1 MSPMIDGGYVSTS
14 RGADRYEIRPDTSRI
29 SNKKFQKRKRIIM
42 YHRLNINGARS
53 KVVTPPLLLSVLL
66 SLSLLIKA
74 SSSTTSSGIDLLTD
88 EIRQHLLLS
97 SQQQQQS
104 NINSDSRSLQSL
116 PSDNTCLWNGRT
128 FVRGENLGITF
139 ESRCG
144 SFMEYPCFC
153 NPDASNPLLPID
165 CPYCGFIASS
175 AGSSATSSS
184 SLISSSSSVTT
195 TSTTTEIYDDDDEG
209 FMVCAKHNEEISFVD
224 RNGSQQTCTC
234 HIPNVGQEPTRTCH
248 TTTQDDIPEDEDGED
263 TTYNDD
269 HNTLFLDR
277 CLIKLTDIGDGV
289 SRYKS
294 YEVGESL
301 GFDVMNRCGPNYPC
315 YCNPNVMPYQI
326 ECPYCSFDVI
336 NPTTGYLLC
345 AKENEIVSYTDKDT
359 GLVNQCSCSY
369 NNNNNDDDGTLVG
382 GDVPPQ
388 SSCITLPENIFPPVL
403 PPDATG
409 GDGDIDN
416 PGNRFC
422 TLELVDGEVVTK
434 NEYDDGDNDGDAVD
448 RHNGSDITR
457 TGGSKRTT
465 LTFAHGES
473 YGDYIKTRC
482 VTGSGGGSDGSSSS
496 TNEFPCKCNVNV
508 ENQVECPYCGFMSS
522 STGELHCARHQETIT
537 FVDGST
543 TRQCTCTIP
552 ANFPFVE
559 PIESCTIVDGGG
571 DNIFDD
577 DETTCAY
584 TFPDGF
590 TFYFVDGESFAE
602 LVEGPCGDT
611 ESYPAF
617 CRINTKSPSTTNSTT
632 DDGTDSSKSDVE
644 LKLLNRTTDVNPSDT
659 ERNGTR
665 PSGVLF
671 YNDSNV
677 DYPYCI
683 FDKTFSGRVY
693 CARDEEVID
702 IVDDGNNELTCK
714 CTIDE
719 ETRVPRSSCRK
730 RGSATDA
737 PTPSTFGPPSST
749 EDDDPPDILG
759 IELNTTNIAIAS
771 SVGFVVLLLLVLVIY
786 YRCLRS
792 RGQGPRN
799 SGLDGN
805 DEDG

>member
-1 MSPMIDGGYVSTS
+1 MCRRLHVKGIL
-14 RGADRYEIRPDTSRI
+14 
-29 SNKKFQKRKRIIM
+29 SNVM
-42 YHRLNINGARS
+42 TA
-53 KVVTPPLLLSVLL
+53 PLLLSVLL
-66 SLSLLIKA
+66 SSSLLMKA
-74 SSSTTSSGIDLLTD
+74 SSSSSSSGMNILSD
-88 EIRQHLLLS
+88 EIRQQLLLS
-97 SQQQQQS
+97 SQQQQQQQQQPSSGS
-104 NINSDSRSLQSL
+104 NRRSLSNSL
-116 PSDNTCLWNGRT
+116 PSDNTCLWNGHT

-144 SFMEYPCFC
+144 NFMEYPCFC
-153 NPDASNPLLPID
+153 NPDAINPLLPID
-165 CPYCGFIASS
+165 CPYCGFIAAATST
-175 AGSSATSSS
+175 ATSSS
-184 SLISSSSSVTT
+184 SSVL
-195 TSTTTEIYDDDDEG
+195 STTTTATTTTTALYDDDEG
-209 FMVCAKHNEEISFVD
+209 LIVCAKHNEEISFVD
-224 RNGSQQTCTC
+224 MNGSQQTCSC
-234 HIPNVGQEPTRTCH
+234 HIPGIGQEPIRTCH
-248 TTTQDDIPEDEDGED
+248 TKTQDDGQPEEDED
-263 TTYNDD
+263 TTYDNDD

-294 YEVGESL
+294 YEAGESL

-315 YCNPNVMPYQI
+315 YCNPNLMPYQI

-359 GLVNQCSCSY
+359 GFVNQCSCSY
-369 NNNNNDDDGTLVG
+369 DNNDNDVAGS
-382 GDVPPQ
+382 DVPPQ

-409 GDGDIDN
+409 GGDDK
-416 PGNRFC
+416 FC
-422 TLELVDGEVVTK
+422 TLELVDGEVVMNK
-434 NEYDDGDNDGDAVD
+434 NDDDDHDDVD

-457 TGGSKRTT
+457 AGSKRTT

-473 YGDYIKTRC
+473 YGDYITTRC
-482 VTGSGGGSDGSSSS
+482 VTSSSGSDGSSSS
-496 TNEFPCKCNVNV
+496 TNQYPCKCNVHV
-508 ENQVECPYCGFMSS
+508 ENQVECPYCGFMAS

-577 DETTCAY
+577 DDETTCAY

-617 CRINTKSPSTTNSTT
+617 CRINTKSPSATNSTT
-632 DDGTDSSKSDVE
+632 DDTADSSNADAE

-659 ERNGTR
+659 ERNETR
-665 PSGVLF
+665 PSGVIF

-683 FDKTFSGRVY
+683 FEKTFSGRVH
-693 CARDEEVID
+693 CARDQEVID

-737 PTPSTFGPPSST
+737 PTPSTFGPPSSA

-786 YRCLRS
+786 YRCFRS
-792 RGQGPRN
+792 RGQGQRN

-805 DEDG
+805 DEDE